1 MYFSN
6 LHNRNEVL
14 EAHVLINKT
23 NIENNYKIVPYT
35 DIIIATEVVGKDSKA
50 IIAFAAGMTV
60 IFTLENYSAYV
71 LLSHGCWNE
80 DIGGVFDGIGITFSN
95 APVRNISVT
104 VTSSY
109 FIHTILSRKVDAF
122 RIVCLVTTNL
132 NDKSTH
138 NTSRNILT
146 ITGSI
151 IDNYYDTTYVV
162 TSNQYNHSND
172 SCYYCNYYVC

>member
-1 MYFSN
+1 M
-6 LHNRNEVL
+6 
-14 EAHVLINKT
+14 
-23 NIENNYKIVPYT
+23 
-35 DIIIATEVVGKDSKA
+35 
-50 IIAFAAGMTV
+50 
-60 IFTLENYSAYV
+60 
-71 LLSHGCWNE
+71 SHGCWNE
-80 DIGGVFDGIGITFSN
+80 DIGGVLDGIGIIFSN

-122 RIVCLVTTNL
+122 RIGCLVTTNL

-146 ITGSI
+146 ITDSI

-162 TSNQYNHSND
+162 TSNQYNHSIIHIITSTIMSVNLRIQLNHLECKQGYIGFQNLITL
-172 SCYYCNYYVC
+172 SESTNRHKNFTNYLTISYLISDLSE